1 MRISDSHQNETPKLS
16 LDDVLVGA
24 FKIAKTVVCVSL
36 NSGNVFTLISDNMST
51 FGRNKNL
58 SYFDILEKF
67 HTTPFRQKKFNGAL
81 VQ

>member
-16 LDDVLVGA
+16 LDDVLVSA
-24 FKIAKTVVCVSL
+24 FKIAKTVVCESL

-58 SYFDILEKF
+58 ATLIFWKNFIPLRLDRK
-67 HTTPFRQKKFNGAL
+67 N
-81 VQ
+81 

>member
-58 SYFDILEKF
+58 ATLIFWKNFIPLRLDRKNLMV
-67 HTTPFRQKKFNGAL
+67 L
-81 VQ
+81 

>member
-58 SYFDILEKF
+58 ATLIFWKNFIPLRLD
-67 HTTPFRQKKFNGAL
+67 RQTL
-81 VQ
+81 MVR